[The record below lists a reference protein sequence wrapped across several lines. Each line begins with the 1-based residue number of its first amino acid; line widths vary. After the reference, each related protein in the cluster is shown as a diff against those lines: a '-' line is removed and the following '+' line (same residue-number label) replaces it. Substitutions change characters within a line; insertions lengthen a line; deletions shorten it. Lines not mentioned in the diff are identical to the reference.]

1 MCVVSEQATAH
12 HRESGFWRNGHRSF
26 AFHSP
31 ALFFIDLF
39 FYLIYVWD
47 KSYITRENGMK
58 DDLKIVLDFM
68 LDYGGTGSLPNMDEG
83 SSGDRAY
90 LASLRL
96 AEYMR
101 CVFADKELTSKYER
115 VFERDWDDA
124 KKV

>member
-1 MCVVSEQATAH
+1 
-12 HRESGFWRNGHRSF
+12 
-26 AFHSP
+26 
-31 ALFFIDLF
+31 
-39 FYLIYVWD
+39 
-47 KSYITRENGMK
+47 MK
-58 DDLKIVLDFM
+58 NDLKIVLDFM

-115 VFERDWDDA
+115 IFERDWDDA
-124 KKV
+124 KNEKGR

>member
-1 MCVVSEQATAH
+1 MKTTDH
-12 HRESGFWRNGHRSF
+12 GPRSIYG
-26 AFHSP
+26 AGV
-31 ALFFIDLF
+31 DLF
-39 FYLIYVWD
+39 FYLVYVWD

-68 LDYGGTGSLPNMDEG
+68 LDYGGTGSLPNMDHEG

-96 AEYMR
+96 A
-101 CVFADKELTSKYER
+101 VADKELTSKYER